1 MLTYA
6 DVSGEYPVLKIDTAA
21 FIVRKIGQETAMPSA
36 GIKALLSAIKA
47 LLRSARRLPCRR
59 QVLRLY

>member
-36 GIKALLSAIKA
+36 GKQFT
-47 LLRSARRLPCRR
+47 CFT
-59 QVLRLY
+59 VLD